1 MAKKWTE
8 EQKEASRIAYATRMK
23 TKEPKVEVEIEGPI
37 VVPQAPSI
45 NNDVIQNLKDQDTLP
60 QRTNGMQMDQEGL
73 FQSMRNIIMIL
84 PPNLAINGRH
94 TIENISALCGY
105 KVTEDQWNKLYEE
118 KEAA

>member
-8 EQKEASRIAYATRMK
+8 EQKEAARLAYTTRINSK
-23 TKEPKVEVEIEGPI
+23 TDKVVEPI
-37 VVPQAPSI
+37 VAPQAPSI
-45 NNDVIQNLKDQDTLP
+45 NNDVVQNLKDQDNLP